1 MINSYDSENVLNVSD
16 VDGEDVGDDDDGHEE
31 RHGEGDLK
39 IIKEDPVVGSTTG
52 SSRTLKSAFL
62 YSGSSI

>member
-1 MINSYDSENVLNVSD
+1 MSD
-16 VDGEDVGDDDDGHEE
+16 VDGENVGDDDDGHEE

-39 IIKEDPVVGSTTG
+39 VIKEDPVVGSTTG

-62 YSGSSI
+62 FLGSCI